1 MGGKTSTSSQQVTI
15 PPEVMARYNAVNARA
30 ETAADTPFKQYS
42 TDPSAFVAQ
51 LTGPQ
56 QAGIQG
62 TMNAAGQAQPYF
74 EAATNQLMG
83 AQGSAQPLM
92 SQAQSLARGSA
103 RDVNPGELQTQQY
116 MSPYIGNVVEAQRG
130 LMQRQQEAQMSGAM
144 GQAIRSGAYGGD
156 RAGIA
161 AANLG
166 KEQQLA
172 QAGVLSPLLQQGYT
186 QALQTA
192 QQQQGLGLSAE
203 QANRAT
209 QAQAAQ
215 LLGGLGAQQYGMGA
229 QTSQALAGLG
239 TGAQGAALQGAQA
252 QMGAGQM
259 AQQTEQAGL
268 QALYNQFLQQQSYP
282 FQVAQFLGNIAMG
295 TGALSGSTTTGRQP
309 GGFFSDER
317 LKEGIEEVGTLHDG
331 QPIFK
336 FKYKGE
342 PDSSKRIG
350 LMADEVEKT
359 KPDAVGLAGG
369 FRTVNYDEATKD
381 AASMGGGVKPH
392 HAGEPFAA
400 GGYAAGGYA
409 DGGSPLPPG
418 LGGADMSAL
427 LQAQAQMYSPYMS
440 QGPYMGASSP
450 AYGGG
455 AYVPQGTLPVT
466 SLVTPDGSLPEQPS
480 VTEHMRSIAELGE
493 MAGKGY
499 AAAKKRGLIGGEG
512 PTTTT
517 VTPGGLSPQAQAEQD
532 LADRTA
538 AAETAREMQ
547 QQSAGMNPRAR
558 GGVAQGNLFDER
570 IGAMDGGA
578 MPYSGG
584 SNQGLSIPQQAGD
597 QSLSLQAPA
606 PLPQVQSGLSQLSD
620 LAGSAGSF
628 MSGINSFKPK
638 PAEKAAGGPSGL
650 YAGSGPGLNIP
661 QDQDKPPEMLKGTE
675 LNKGRSPMDDVKDVA
690 QIVGMFMAHGGV
702 AGGRHGYQTD
712 GRVEPGV
719 MDKVSELN
727 FGPSAKTVFEAVRSR
742 LPESYAS
749 AVQSAGEKLERA
761 REAGDPIAAGFT
773 GLAGATADFYKNKLK
788 VGNSP
793 LFFDYKPGMFASPAA
808 PPRAGA
814 SGSWG
819 DTPPK
824 PAGGPRPPARPAG
837 APMAPTQTSSSLIEA
852 GRPSAAQLAAS
863 VPAGLAGG
871 AVGMSPAEQ
880 QAGLAARERP
890 AGMSSTGQ
898 TADELA
904 AYRGPGQKPGQL
916 RGQPGRVETMYQQA
930 IDKAKGMGL
939 NKAENLI
946 PLLTGIAAMGTAPT
960 RSLGVALASGVGA
973 GAQSYLPTRQA
984 MEDIKQTQTTTGRIG
999 AETAGTQAQTLA
1011 QYKDIY
1017 AQRGYTL
1024 VEDPN
1029 GKIAID
1035 GKKYAAVPQASLQS
1049 GQKPIGDIQLGLI
1062 SPDVAKGIN
1071 NDSLT
1076 YIKNSPELR
1085 RDVFASQ
1092 GEIFNAGTKAQQ
1104 DIQTLAKFGT
1114 MAGSL
1119 VGGSIEPG
1127 VFAGAKQAV
1136 AKYAIDLVRTIG
1148 GEDALRSLNLD
1159 DLQKGLINTE
1169 VLDKLQQMAA
1179 RQASETSGGDT
1190 FKNLEFA
1197 LEMMAGKQL
1206 QPEASAKLIAS
1217 VMSQAMQNVDLAQ
1230 YANDVSRVVG
1240 ETSGDRTL
1248 GRFVDG
1254 SEIRKMYARE
1264 AIFSP
1269 AQRQKD
1275 EGVLAD
1281 FFAKGMYPLVQAGL
1295 MSQNPEVRA
1304 KTQEGITAK
1313 FGSPLAYRYFLG
1325 RY

>member
-15 PPEVMARYNAVNARA
+15 PPEVLARYNAVNARA

-51 LTGPQ
+51 LTRPQ
-56 QAGIQG
+56 QAGIEG
-62 TMNAAGQAQPYF
+62 TMQAAGQAQPYF
-74 EAATNQLMG
+74 QAATGQLLG

-92 SQAQSLARGSA
+92 SQAQGLASQSARGVS
-103 RDVNPGELQTQQY
+103 PGELQTQQF
-116 MSPYIGNVVEAQRG
+116 MSPYIQNVVEAQRG
-130 LMQRQQEAQMSGAM
+130 LTQRQQEAQMSGAM
-144 GQAIRSGAYGGD
+144 GQAIRGGAYGGD

-161 AANLG
+161 AANLA

-172 QAGVLSPLLQQGYT
+172 QAGILSPLLQQGYG

-203 QANRAT
+203 QANRAA
-209 QAQAAQ
+209 QAQSAQ

-309 GGFFSDER
+309 GGFFSDSR

-418 LGGADMSAL
+418 LGGGDMSAL
-427 LQAQAQMYSPYMS
+427 LQAQAQMYSPYS
-440 QGPYMGASSP
+440 AQGPYMGAGTP

-466 SLVTPDGSLPEQPS
+466 GLVTPDGSLPEQPS
-480 VTEHMRSIAELGE
+480 VAEHMRSIAELGE

-517 VTPGGLSPQAQAEQD
+517 TTPGGLSPQAQAEQD

-538 AAETAREMQ
+538 AAEMAREMQ
-547 QQSAGMNPRAR
+547 QPNAGMNPRAR
-558 GGVAQGNLFDER
+558 GGVAQGNLFDDR
-570 IGAMDGGA
+570 IGAMDGGS

-584 SNQGLSIPQQAGD
+584 SNQGLSISQQAGD
-597 QSLSLQAPA
+597 QNLSLQAPA

-628 MSGINSFKPK
+628 MSGMNSFKE
-638 PAEKAAGGPSGL
+638 PAQKAAGGPTGL

-661 QDQDKPPEMLKGTE
+661 NETPEKPEMLKGAE
-675 LNKGRSPMDDVKDVA
+675 LNKGRTPFEDVQDMAKMA
-690 QIVGMFMAHGGV
+690 AMFMAHGGV
-702 AGGRHGYQTD
+702 AGGRHGYKTD
-712 GRVEPGV
+712 GSVDEPFFKMSPELRSATDAVGQFFRDRTPGAADRAPFAVSSNPVTSLVQSLSRYPYSPGDYPSVTRTPAPGV
-719 MDKVSELN
+719 
-727 FGPSAKTVFEAVRSR
+727 
-742 LPESYAS
+742 AS
-749 AVQSAGEKLERA
+749 GST
-761 REAGDPIAAGFT
+761 P
-773 GLAGATADFYKNKLK
+773 
-788 VGNSP
+788 P
-793 LFFDYKPGMFASPAA
+793 ASPA
-808 PPRAGA
+808 G
-814 SGSWG
+814 
-819 DTPPK
+819 
-824 PAGGPRPPARPAG
+824 PAGGPRPPARPSG
-837 APMAPTQTSSSLIEA
+837 APMAPTQTSGALLEA
-852 GRPSAAQLAAS
+852 GRPSAAQLGAVA
-863 VPAGLAGG
+863 PAGLAG

-880 QAGLAARERP
+880 QAAMAAKERP

-973 GAQSYLPTRQA
+973 GAQAYLPTRQA
-984 MEDIKQTQTTTGRIG
+984 MEDIKQTQAGTGRIG

-1017 AQRGYTL
+1017 AQQGYTL

-1029 GKIAID
+1029 GKITID
-1035 GKKYAAVPQASLQS
+1035 GKRYAAVSQPSLVS
-1049 GQKPIGDIQLGLI
+1049 GQVPIGDIKLGII
-1062 SPDVAKGIN
+1062 SPDVAKDI
-1071 NDSLT
+1071 DIQALSW
-1076 YIKNSPELR
+1076 IKNTRPEVA
-1085 RDVFASQ
+1085 DKNFASQ
-1092 GEIFNAGTKAQQ
+1092 EQIRTAGQQAQQ
-1104 DIQTLAKFGT
+1104 EIQTLGKFGT

-1148 GEDALRSLNLD
+1148 GEDALRSLNLN

-1179 RQASETSGGDT
+1179 RQAAETSGGDT

-1206 QPEASAKLIAS
+1206 QPEASAKLVAG

-1230 YANDVSRVVG
+1230 YADEMSRVVS
-1240 ETSGDRTL
+1240 TASGDQSL
-1248 GRFVDG
+1248 GRFVG
-1254 SEIRKMYARE
+1254 GGEIRSRFARE

-1304 KTQEGITAK
+1304 QTQAGITAK
-1313 FGSPLAYRYFLG
+1313 FGNPLAYRYFLG